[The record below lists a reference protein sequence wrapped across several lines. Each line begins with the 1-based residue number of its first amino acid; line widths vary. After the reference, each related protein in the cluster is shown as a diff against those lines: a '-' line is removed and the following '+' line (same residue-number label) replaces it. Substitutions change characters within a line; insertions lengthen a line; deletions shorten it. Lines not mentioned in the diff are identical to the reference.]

1 MVPVPIS
8 DQIEQEL
15 NEDIDIGRLTAYSNA
30 VLNAGQ
36 YLADLYA
43 TMPPDELAGCR
54 LLDECL
60 NNMLAV
66 KMEAYPPF

>member
-15 NEDIDIGRLTAYSNA
+15 NEDIDIGRLTAYSNS

-36 YLADLYA
+36 YQADLYA
-43 TMPPDELAGCR
+43 TMPPDKLVGYR
-54 LLDECL
+54 LLHECL